1 MFPARAPLGLSGA
14 TVLCVGSSAP
24 DLAARLFLTPRLFQV
39 SQACHLPCHLE
50 ITSCFGVKSPGE
62 YPKIKE
68 AQRDVVLKISHDIKQ
83 GHVSTM
89 LILLTLLSN

>member
-1 MFPARAPLGLSGA
+1 MFPARALLGLSGA
-14 TVLCVGSSAP
+14 TVPCGWQLNLLN
-24 DLAARLFLTPRLFQV
+24 LALHCFLTPRLFQV

-68 AQRDVVLKISHDIKQ
+68 AQRDVVLKISHDMKQ
-83 GHVSTM
+83 GHVSTL
-89 LILLTLLSN
+89 LIFTLLSN